1 MVALVLFL
9 FKFISTYY
17 MFIVWLYV
25 GYIFV
30 IFYLSF
36 SSVRFELQVVL
47 TMSTCLEVVSNY
59 WGNR

>member
-59 WGNR
+59 WGNG